1 MVSCQKMVN
10 IRSFTWPGRV
20 NQGKKPGFSLV
31 YILYMYIYYICI
43 YIIYVYIYIY
53 MYIYIYTYTKTQ
65 QNIENTQLNQAID
78 MDL

>member
-1 MVSCQKMVN
+1 MGNLQKSTIFGRAKTMVSCQKMVN

-20 NQGKKPGFSLV
+20 NQGKKPGFSLD
-31 YILYMYIYYICI
+31 I
-43 YIIYVYIYIY
+43 YI
-53 MYIYIYTYTKTQ
+53 YTKTQ